1 MSGLPAL
8 APLLG
13 HCGHCQKEGAGSG
26 VGLQPPPLPSLSRL
40 CSTQAGSGPGGARG
54 CICHRSLAVCPEAP
68 GEGARSEARAGVRGL
83 PRPSRG
89 VWASDATPS
98 PPPGLEKVSRIQPP
112 PPIPSA
118 QQPGP
123 HDALAASP
131 QWSPQPVLNLNDSCP
146 QPSQLQLISEAFQG
160 PGRASHQTL
169 LPWRASVSPFFTLVG
184 PGKVGPHRVPP
195 DRWWGDAFYLSGA
208 PVQAP
213 CRPHQRGLM
222 WKLRQRP
229 WRKHRM
235 GPRVL
240 SLATLSPRVVLIP
253 SVSLRI
259 LPQKASVG
267 FGGRGEGGRESTRD
281 SERDREQGRVRKNS
295 SRVLRGRRKEEGRGL
310 GGR

>member
-26 VGLQPPPLPSLSRL
+26 VGLKPPPLPSLSRL

-98 PPPGLEKVSRIQPP
+98 PPPGLQKVSGIQPP

-160 PGRASHQTL
+160 PGRASHQTPL
-169 LPWRASVSPFFTLVG
+169 SQRASASPFFTLVG
-184 PGKVGPHRVPP
+184 LGKVGPHRVPP
-195 DRWWGDAFYLSGA
+195 
-208 PVQAP
+208 
-213 CRPHQRGLM
+213 
-222 WKLRQRP
+222 
-229 WRKHRM
+229 
-235 GPRVL
+235 
-240 SLATLSPRVVLIP
+240 
-253 SVSLRI
+253 
-259 LPQKASVG
+259 
-267 FGGRGEGGRESTRD
+267 
-281 SERDREQGRVRKNS
+281 
-295 SRVLRGRRKEEGRGL
+295 
-310 GGR
+310 